1 MRALSRVVR
10 YESCTRTSGSP
21 PCSIRM
27 AFPAR
32 LLCVLLLARAES
44 LSLWGRLRSGL
55 GVPCEF
61 ASSRAEAVRAT
72 LATRLIA
79 QEAAVANITRAFS
92 EWEAKVADGIFE
104 PLVIVLTGST
114 GVGKTE
120 AANAIAEA
128 LLTGRESMSGAGRS
142 GRTRPEGLLDFV
154 GHELADEGSAA
165 RVRAAI
171 AQVLQE
177 CHGHVV
183 IFIDEAQAAAAE
195 AIAALRP
202 LLDGSSARFKVP
214 GTSQSLDASRVVLV
228 VVADVGVSDIEAFY
242 KEARAAGSVTG
253 SGLKRGLDQRLR
265 RTLSAE
271 FSERGL
277 DLGKLAEHIIP
288 FAPFNASGVRRLIS
302 TEVKKLRARNSDLR
316 KAVDSIRVTLAAR
329 TLLSLPSSFIDYDLD
344 SSVKGGAAG
353 DADGSDGGASS
364 RSCRDDIIALRAA
377 RVAQHAERASA
388 HVDADGEAHFTFSED
403 TESDRSE
410 DLSAHMVCGEVCEMP
425 PLCMTRNGARSII
438 VHDQSPVKRLARTLR
453 AVLGEHPTATALRAA
468 DEAQHGFIGMAKRKP
483 LRVDV
488 VVDVACDAPGVGPF
502 DGSCSLKGV
511 QLKFKRCVSASVP
524 LGERQASACERVWMG
539 ELAA

>member
-1 MRALSRVVR
+1 MLSL
-10 YESCTRTSGSP
+10 
-21 PCSIRM
+21 
-27 AFPAR
+27 AR
-32 LLCVLLLARAES
+32 LLCVLYFARAEA
-44 LSLWGRLRSGL
+44 LSLWSRVRSGL

-61 ASSRAEAVRAT
+61 ASSRAEAVSAA
-72 LATRLIA
+72 LASRLVA
-79 QEAAVANITRAFS
+79 QEAAVANITRAFL
-92 EWEAKVADGIFE
+92 EWEVKAKDNIFE

-120 AANAIAEA
+120 AAYGIADA
-128 LLTGRESMSGAGRS
+128 LLTGRESMSGSGRS

-165 RVRAAI
+165 RVRSAI

-214 GTSQSLDASRVVLV
+214 GTSLSLDASRVVLII
-228 VVADVGVSDIEAFY
+228 VADVGVSDIEAYY
-242 KEARAAGSVTG
+242 KEARASGSATTT
-253 SGLKRGLDQRLR
+253 GLKRGLDQRLR
-265 RTLSAE
+265 RTLSSE
-271 FSERGL
+271 FSDRGL

-302 TEVKKLRARNSDLR
+302 TEVRRLRTKNSDLR
-316 KAVDSIRVTLAAR
+316 KAVDSIKVTLAAR
-329 TLLSLPSSFIDYDLD
+329 TFLSLPSSFIDYDLD
-344 SSVKGGAAG
+344 SSVKGAAEG
-353 DADGSDGGASS
+353 GADGDGASS
-364 RSCRDDIIALRAA
+364 RSCRDDIINLRAA
-377 RVAQHAERASA
+377 RMAQHAERANA
-388 HVDADGEAHFTFSED
+388 NVDADGDTHFTFSED
-403 TESDRSE
+403 AVNEMSD
-410 DLSAHMVCGEVCEMP
+410 DKSAHLVCGELCEMP

-453 AVLGEHPTATALRAA
+453 AVLSDFPTAIDLRAA
-468 DEAQHGFIGMAKRKP
+468 DEAVHGFFGMAKRRP
-483 LRVDV
+483 LRVDI
-488 VVDVACDAPGVGPF
+488 VVDVACDAPGAGPF

-511 QLKFKRCVSASVP
+511 KLRFKRCVSVSVP
-524 LGERQASACERVWMG
+524 IGEPQSSVCKTVWVG